1 MKKVI
6 VILNDGPSSPRSWN
20 GLRVANGMMEVGM
33 EVKIILLDDAVF
45 CAKKG
50 QKLPVGLE
58 EQNLASKLTELSKS
72 GIAVWACG
80 TCMQAKGLTHEE
92 LTDGVN
98 GCCMMDICNLIN
110 NNDNAMV
117 F

>member
-6 VILNDGPSSPRSWN
+6 VFLNEGPSSPRSWN
-20 GLRVANGMMEVGM
+20 GLRVANGMLDVNM
-33 EVKIILLDDAVF
+33 EVKIILFDDAVF

-58 EQNLASKLTELSKS
+58 EQNLASKLTELSKLDV
-72 GIAVWACG
+72 AVWVCG
-80 TCMQAKGLTHEE
+80 TCMQSKGLTHEE

-98 GCCMMDICNLIN
+98 ECCMMDVCNSIKDS
-110 NNDNAMV
+110 DNVLV

>member
-1 MKKVI
+1 MKKI
-6 VILNDGPSSPRSWN
+6 TVILNEGPSSPRSWN
-20 GLRVANGMMEVGM
+20 GLRVANGMLDVNM
-33 EVKIILLDDAVF
+33 EVKIILFDDAVF

-58 EQNLASKLTELSKS
+58 EQNLASKLTELSKLDVT
-72 GIAVWACG
+72 VWACD
-80 TCMQAKGLTHEE
+80 TCMQSKGLTHEE

-98 GCCMMDICNLIN
+98 ECCMMDVCNLIK
-110 NNDNAMV
+110 DSDSVLV

>member
-58 EQNLASKLTELSKS
+58 EQNLASKLIELSKS
-72 GIAVWACG
+72 GIAVWVCG

-98 GCCMMDICNLIN
+98 GCCMTDICNLIN
-110 NNDNAMV
+110 NSDNAMV

>member
-1 MKKVI
+1 MKKVV
-6 VILNDGPSSPRSWN
+6 VILNNGPSSPRSWN

-98 GCCMMDICNLIN
+98 GCCMTDICNLIN
-110 NNDNAMV
+110 DSDNTMV

>member
-1 MKKVI
+1 MKKVS
-6 VILNDGPSSPRSWN
+6 VILNEGPSSPRSWN
-20 GLRVANGMMEVGM
+20 GLRVANGMLDVNM
-33 EVKIILLDDAVF
+33 EVKIILFDDAVF

-58 EQNLASKLTELSKS
+58 EQNLASKLTELSKLDVT
-72 GIAVWACG
+72 VWACG

-98 GCCMMDICNLIN
+98 ECCMMDACNLIKDS
-110 NNDNAMV
+110 DNVLV

>member
-6 VILNDGPSSPRSWN
+6 VILNNGPSSPQSWN

-98 GCCMMDICNLIN
+98 GYCMTDICNLIK
-110 NNDNAMV
+110 NNDNVMV

>member
-1 MKKVI
+1 MKKVT
-6 VILNDGPSSPRSWN
+6 VILNEGPSSPRSWN
-20 GLRVANGMMEVGM
+20 GLRVANGMLDVNM
-33 EVKIILLDDAVF
+33 EVKIILFDEAVL

-58 EQNLASKLTELSKS
+58 EQNLASKLTELSKLDVT
-72 GIAVWACG
+72 VWACG
-80 TCMQAKGLTHEE
+80 TCMQSKGLTHEE

-98 GCCMMDICNLIN
+98 ECCMMDVCNLIK
-110 NNDNAMV
+110 DSDSVLV

>member
-1 MKKVI
+1 MKKII
-6 VILNDGPSSPRSWN
+6 VMLNDGPSSPRSWN
-20 GLRVANGMMEVGM
+20 ALRVANGMMEVGM

-50 QKLPVGLE
+50 QKLPPGLE
-58 EQNLASKLTELSKS
+58 EQNLANKLTELSKS
-72 GIAVWACG
+72 DIAVWACG
-80 TCMQAKGLTHEE
+80 TCMQAKGLTYEE

-98 GCCMMDICNLIN
+98 GCCMTDICNLIKN
-110 NNDNAMV
+110 SDDVMV